1 MKHEDSLL
9 TPEEVLS
16 EGINF
21 DLLSYDADM
30 EHVLDD
36 FEACGGKPF
45 SGLTYELTR
54 TRRIAWYGRYK
65 DGVPDGE
72 RIDFMPDGSVRERSW
87 FVHGKRVTGD
97 LSTDIIK

>member
-1 MKHEDSLL
+1 MDEETILS
-9 TPEEVLS
+9 PEQVFAA
-16 EGINF
+16 GIHF
-21 DLLSYDADM
+21 DLLSYDAAM

-54 TRRIAWYGRYK
+54 TRRIAWYGWYK

-72 RIDFMPDGSVRERSW
+72 RVDFRPDGSIRERSH
-87 FVHGKRVTGD
+87 FIHGKRVTGD
-97 LSTDIIK
+97 GCTDIIG